1 MRTFTGRLCPK
12 GYLFQASSTS
22 KGRDSHAEVYKR
34 IGKYEIVKGP
44 MAVKKSRKLRG
55 LDSAFTRVSKVKP
68 G

>member
-1 MRTFTGRLCPK
+1 MRTFTERLCPK

-22 KGRDSHAEVYKR
+22 KGRDSLAEVYKR

-44 MAVKKSRKLRG
+44 MAVKRKLRG